1 MTSQHLGYMR
11 VSTTAQH
18 LEQQEDALRAAGV
31 ERIFEDKMSGARSD
45 RPGLLA
51 LLDHARPGDVVTIV
65 ALDRLG
71 RSTIQVL
78 TTLNE
83 LHQRGIRVRSQRE
96 SLDFSTPLGQAVA
109 TIMSALAEM
118 EVALIRERAA
128 AAREAARAR
137 GKQTGRP
144 RVLSEPQA
152 ALAKK
157 LRASGTSP
165 TLIAKTLGCSR
176 ATIYRVTEEA
186 EAWPEKSQTPS
197 ADTCVP
203 SRT

>member
-1 MTSQHLGYMR
+1 MTAQHLGYMR

-31 ERIFEDKMSGARSD
+31 QRIFSDKMSGARSD

-78 TTLNE
+78 TTLTD
-83 LHQRGIRVRSQRE
+83 LHQRGIVVRSLRE

-118 EVALIRERAA
+118 EVALIRERASS
-128 AAREAARAR
+128 AREAARVR
-137 GKQTGRP
+137 GKQIGRP
-144 RVLSEPQA
+144 RVLTEPQA

-157 LRASGTSP
+157 LRASGEP
-165 TLIAKTLGCSR
+165 IALIAKTLGVSR
-176 ATIYRVTEEA
+176 ASVYRYTGEEV
-186 EAWPEKSQTPS
+186 S
-197 ADTCVP
+197 A
-203 SRT
+203 

>member
-31 ERIFEDKMSGARSD
+31 ERIYEDKMSGARSD

-83 LHQRGIRVRSQRE
+83 LNQRGIFLRSIRE
-96 SLDFSTPLGQAVA
+96 SLDLSSPLGQAVA

-118 EVALIRERAA
+118 ELSLIRERAA

-144 RVLSEPQA
+144 RALTQEQA

-157 LRASGTSP
+157 LRVSGTSV
-165 TLIAKTLGCSR
+165 TEIASTLGVSR
-176 ATIYRVTEEA
+176 ASVYRYTESA
-186 EAWPEKSQTPS
+186 EHE
-197 ADTCVP
+197 VP
-203 SRT
+203 S